1 MPVMIGVDPHKAS
14 HTAAALDEHG
24 HLLGQQRVPATLD
37 GYRLLRRWAGRWPQ
51 RCWAVEGAHGIG
63 RALAQRLV
71 GDGEQVLDVPA
82 KLAARVRVLSVGHG
96 RKSDPHDAVS
106 VAIAARSVPH
116 LRRVGVED
124 QAVVLHLLTKRRED
138 LVAART
144 QTINRLH
151 RLLMDLVPGG
161 ARRNLTAK
169 RAAALLIAVTPAG
182 APAVIRWQLAGEF
195 VADVRQLEQRIAAVE
210 ARIKTAVAQANT
222 SLLELFGVGPVLAAT
237 FLGEVGDIR
246 RFPSKHH
253 FAAHT
258 GTAPQE
264 ASSGQVIRH
273 RLSRA
278 GDRKLNHALYMM
290 AMVQVRRPSA
300 GQAYY
305 RRKLAEGKSARRRCA
320 VSLAEYRRCDPES
333 WVMAPREASGD
344 GLVAVPPDG
353 QFQSCRPWRSEAL
366 QTGVRD
372 LPRRGPNN
380 EEPATR
386 ASTTCGVT
394 QRLQREVRCS
404 SAGTGRAPLM
414 M

>member
-14 HTAAALDEHG
+14 HTAAAFDDYGRLLD
-24 HLLGQQRVPATLD
+24 RKRIPATLD
-37 GYRLLRRWAGRWPQ
+37 GYRTLRGWAARWPD

-71 GDGEQVLDVPA
+71 GEGEQVLDVPA
-82 KLAARVRVLSVGHG
+82 KLAAREGVLSVGHG
-96 RKSDPHDAVS
+96 RKSDPADAVS
-106 VAIAARSVPH
+106 VAVAARHAPS
-116 LRRVGVED
+116 LRQVGVED

-151 RLLMDLVPGG
+151 RLLMALVPGG

-169 RAAALLIAVTPAG
+169 RAAVLLAAVTPAG
-182 APAVIRWQLAGEF
+182 AAAVTRYELAADL
-195 VADVRQLEQRIAAVE
+195 VADVRGLEQRIATVQV
-210 ARIKTAVAQANT
+210 RIKTLVAQSNT
-222 SLLELFGVGPVLAAT
+222 SLVQLFGVGPVLAAT
-237 FLGEVGDIR
+237 FLGEVGDVR

-258 GTAPQE
+258 GTAPLE

-290 AMVQVRRPSA
+290 AMVQVRRPSP

-305 RRKLAEGKSARRRCA
+305 RRKLAEGKS
-320 VSLAEYRRCDPES
+320 PK
-333 WVMAPREASGD
+333 
-344 GLVAVPPDG
+344 
-353 QFQSCRPWRSEAL
+353 EAL
-366 QTGVRD
+366 RC
-372 LPRRGPNN
+372 LKRRLSDAVYRCLVIDQQCKV
-380 EEPATR
+380 EAAAR
-386 ASTTCGVT
+386 A
-394 QRLQREVRCS
+394 
-404 SAGTGRAPLM
+404 
-414 M
+414 

>member
-24 HLLGQQRVPATLD
+24 RLLDRQRIPVTLD
-37 GYRLLRRWAGRWPQ
+37 GYRLLRQWADRWPQ

-96 RKSDPHDAVS
+96 RKSDPDDAVS
-106 VAIAARSVPH
+106 VAVAARH
-116 LRRVGVED
+116 AGGLRQVRVED

-161 ARRNLTAK
+161 ARRNLTTN
-169 RAAALLIAVTPAG
+169 RAAALLAGVTPAG
-182 APAVIRWQLAGEF
+182 APAVIRWQLATEL
-195 VADVRQLEQRIAAVE
+195 VDDVRQLEQRVAAVE
-210 ARIKTAVAQANT
+210 ARIKTAVAQSRT
-222 SLLELFGVGPVLAAT
+222 SLVQLFGVGPVLAAR
-237 FLGEVGDIR
+237 FLGEVGDIG

-258 GTAPQE
+258 GTAPLE
-264 ASSGQVIRH
+264 ASSSQVIRH

-305 RRKLAEGKSARRRCA
+305 QRKLAEGKS
-320 VSLAEYRRCDPES
+320 PK
-333 WVMAPREASGD
+333 
-344 GLVAVPPDG
+344 
-353 QFQSCRPWRSEAL
+353 EAL
-366 QTGVRD
+366 RC
-372 LPRRGPNN
+372 LKRRLSDAVYRCLLADQLRCP
-380 EEPATR
+380 PQ
-386 ASTTCGVT
+386 VT
-394 QRLQREVRCS
+394 
-404 SAGTGRAPLM
+404 AAWHP
-414 M
+414 

>member
-14 HTAAALDEHG
+14 HTAAVLDEHG
-24 HLLGQQRVPATLD
+24 QLLDRQRVPATVM
-37 GYRLLRRWAGRWPQ
+37 GYRALRQWAGQWPQ

-96 RKSDPHDAVS
+96 RKSDGDDAVS
-106 VAIAARSVPH
+106 VAVAARNVPS
-116 LRRVGVED
+116 LRQVRVED
-124 QAVVLHLLTKRRED
+124 QAVVLHLLTKRRQD

-169 RAAALLIAVTPAG
+169 RAAALLAGVTPAG
-182 APAVIRWQLAGEF
+182 APAVTRWQLATEL

-210 ARIKTAVAQANT
+210 ACIETAVAQANT

-237 FLGEVGDIR
+237 FLGEVGDVR

-258 GTAPQE
+258 GTAPLE

-305 RRKLAEGKSARRRCA
+305 RRKLAEGKSPKEALRCLKRRLSDAVYRCLM
-320 VSLAEYRRCDPES
+320 VDKHRR
-333 WVMAPREASGD
+333 AAAASG
-344 GLVAVPPDG
+344 L
-353 QFQSCRPWRSEAL
+353 
-366 QTGVRD
+366 
-372 LPRRGPNN
+372 
-380 EEPATR
+380 
-386 ASTTCGVT
+386 ASA
-394 QRLQREVRCS
+394 R
-404 SAGTGRAPLM
+404 
-414 M
+414 